1 MYRLRHAK
9 AVAFG
14 RRQRAI
20 AIRHGR
26 MAIQQRRISI
36 KQNKIFKDQSHV
48 RRHAKGMHAK
58 FYKQVVHFRRVAHA
72 LKLRVIHYR
81 AVAVRLN
88 KERRRV
94 NLKVEDQVKRIHR
107 VRVAI
112 TQQKKLRLH
121 FLHHARRQMR
131 LRKVFQTRAR
141 RAL

>member
-48 RRHAKGMHAK
+48 RRHAKVMHAK